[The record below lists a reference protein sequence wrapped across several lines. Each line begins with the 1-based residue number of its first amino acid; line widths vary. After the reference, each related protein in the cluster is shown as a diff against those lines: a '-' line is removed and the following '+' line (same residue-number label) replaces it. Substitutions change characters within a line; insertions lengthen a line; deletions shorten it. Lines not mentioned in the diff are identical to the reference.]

1 MASERKNSSSKN
13 LSTSSRRAAR
23 PNSTAGPQHGS
34 GDSSA
39 QGVKHRYA
47 VCVRN
52 DDYPASLE
60 LRKIYAVLEDS
71 FATEH
76 GMVRII
82 DESGEDYLYP
92 DAFFVPIDLPASLER
107 ALAKIA

>member
-1 MASERKNSSSKN
+1 MA
-13 LSTSSRRAAR
+13 RAVL
-23 PNSTAGPQHGS
+23 PPLTT
-34 GDSSA
+34 
-39 QGVKHRYA
+39 KHRYA

-60 LRKIYAVLEDS
+60 LRKLYAVLEDS
-71 FATEH
+71 FAADH
-76 GMVRII
+76 GMVRVI

-92 DAFFVPIDLPASLER
+92 TEFFLPIDLPASIEK